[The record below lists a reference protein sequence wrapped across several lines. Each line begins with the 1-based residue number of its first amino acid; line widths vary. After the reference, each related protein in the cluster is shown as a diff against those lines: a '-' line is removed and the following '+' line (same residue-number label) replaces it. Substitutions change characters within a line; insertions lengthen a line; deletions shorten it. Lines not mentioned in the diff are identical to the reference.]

1 MILDKLARP
10 TPSLG
15 FGDKVRDCFEMCAE
29 YGVPGLPFVDD
40 SGLVVGRLSMR
51 HIFRERCIPRYILDS
66 AHLLGDDIHEVNI
79 PSQSAF
85 ELLELPVDAFVLK
98 QYAYATPQSPIIKGL
113 AIMEKLSTNYIFIM
127 EGEQYHGIVTR
138 RDIARRMVEASRDFS
153 L

>member
-1 MILDKLARP
+1 MILDKLAHP
-10 TPSLG
+10 TQVMR
-15 FGDKVRDCFEMCAE
+15 FGDKVRDFFERCTE
-29 YGVPGLPFVDD
+29 CGVPGLPFVDG
-40 SGLVVGRLSMR
+40 SGRVVGRVSMR

-85 ELLELPVDAFVLK
+85 ELLEQPVEGFVLK
-98 QYAYATPQSPIIKGL
+98 QYAHATPNSPIIKGL

-127 EGEQYHGIVTR
+127 EGEEYQGIVTR
-138 RDIARRMVEASRDFS
+138 RDIARRMVEATRDFS